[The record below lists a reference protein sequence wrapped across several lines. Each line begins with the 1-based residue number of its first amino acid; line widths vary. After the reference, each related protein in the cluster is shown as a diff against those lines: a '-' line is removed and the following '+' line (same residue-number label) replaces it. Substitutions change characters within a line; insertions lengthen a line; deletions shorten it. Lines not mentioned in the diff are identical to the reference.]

1 MKLSENIKNL
11 KGIGEKTSAL
21 FGKVGVFSLWDL
33 MLYIPRDFV
42 RYPELTK
49 VSELK
54 VGQTVAAALTVQT
67 DPTLAKAP
75 RLTILSAKA
84 ADDTGS
90 IRMVWFNMP
99 YMKKSVIPGLTRV
112 FYGKVGLYRNQPVL
126 EHPKMFEKAEYEK
139 MKNVLEPVYPLTKGL
154 GTERIKKTVSQVFEL
169 CFPIKDYLPEEDVR
183 KLGLMDLSEAIRTVH
198 SPAEEEIMK
207 RARKRLAFDEYL
219 AFLISV
225 KEMKEENL
233 NAVNNFPIKE
243 SDGSKKIIES
253 LPYKLTNAQ
262 LNTYHE
268 IINDMSGK
276 RAMNRLVQG
285 DVGSGKTIVAL
296 LAMVSAVENGY
307 QAAMMA
313 PTEVLA
319 AQHASKIK
327 AMLEEYELPIKTVLL
342 SGSLTAKEKREAK
355 AQIATG
361 EARIIVGTQAL
372 IQDGV
377 EFDKLALVVTD
388 EQHRFGVKQRE
399 TLAEKAGTEDGELK
413 SPHVLVMS
421 ATPIPRTLAII
432 LYGDLDISVMNEL
445 PNARLPIKNCVVG
458 PEFRKKAYEFIE
470 KETAAGHQ
478 AYVICPQVEES
489 EVTESENVI
498 EYTERLKSIFGSRVR
513 VEMLHGKMKPKEK
526 NQIMERFAAHEIDV
540 LVSTTVIEVGVDVP
554 NSTVMM
560 IENAEKFG
568 LAQLHQIRGRVGRG
582 TAQGYCIFLNTSK
595 SKEDNKRLKILNES
609 NDGFKIASE
618 DLKLRGPGDFFG
630 IRQSG
635 LMNFR
640 IADVYNDAD
649 MLKAA
654 SEYVKEISDDTKEA
668 LNELAAMDSHAN
680 QVTL

>member
-33 MLYIPRDFV
+33 MLYVPRDFV
-42 RYPELTK
+42 RYPELSK
-49 VSELK
+49 ISDIK
-54 VGQTVAAALTVQT
+54 VGQTVAVAVTVQT
-67 DPTLAKAP
+67 EPTLAKAP

-84 ADDTGS
+84 ADDTGT

-99 YMKKSVIPGLTRV
+99 YIKKTVIPGLTRV

-126 EHPKMFEKAEYEK
+126 EHPKMFGKEEYDK
-139 MKNVLEPVYPLTKGL
+139 LKNVLEPVYPLTKGL
-154 GTERIKKTVSQVFEL
+154 GTDRIKKTVQQVFDI
-169 CFPIKDYLPEEDVR
+169 CFPIKDYLPESDV
-183 KLGLMDLSEAIRTVH
+183 KKIGLMGLSEALQTVH

-207 RARKRLAFDEYL
+207 KARKRLAFDEYL

-225 KEMKEENL
+225 REMKEENL
-233 NAVNNFPIKE
+233 NAVNDFPISE
-243 SDGSKKIIES
+243 SGGARKIIEK

-262 LNTYHE
+262 MNTYCD
-268 IINDMSGK
+268 IVNDMSGK

-296 LAMVSAVENGY
+296 LAMVCAVENGY

-319 AQHASKIK
+319 AQHAAKIK
-327 AMLEEYELPIKTVLL
+327 AMLEEYEIPIKTVLL

-355 AQIATG
+355 AEIASG
-361 EARIIVGTQAL
+361 EAGIVVGTQAL
-372 IQDGV
+372 IQEGV
-377 EFDKLALVVTD
+377 EFKNLALVVTD

-399 TLAEKAGTEDGELK
+399 TLAEKSAAQSGK
-413 SPHVLVMS
+413 SSTPHVLVMS

-498 EYTERLKSIFGSRVR
+498 DYTEKLKGIFGSRVR

-526 NQIMERFAAHEIDV
+526 NKIMERFAAHEIDV

-582 TAQGYCIFLNTSK
+582 SAQGYCIFLNTSK
-595 SKEDNKRLKILNES
+595 NKEDNKRLKILNES

-654 SEYVKEISDDTKEA
+654 SEYVKVISDDTKKA